1 MYRRIRYG
9 YTFRRIPLTQ
19 GKYAIVDPE
28 DYQRISAHKWH
39 ALRSKN
45 TFYAKR
51 AVRVEGRRQVVIK
64 MHREILQVPDGM
76 LVDHINHNGL
86 DNRNANLRPATSAEN
101 NRNRRKSTK
110 RKYHSRFK
118 GVSWNKDQ
126 KKWSARIL
134 FNYDNKFIGYFENE
148 TEAAKA
154 YDEAAKFYHKDF
166 AVLNF
171 SP

>member
-1 MYRRIRYG
+1 
-9 YTFRRIPLTQ
+9 
-19 GKYAIVDPE
+19 
-28 DYQRISAHKWH
+28 
-39 ALRSKN
+39 
-45 TFYAKR
+45 
-51 AVRVEGRRQVVIK
+51 
-64 MHREILQVPDGM
+64 MHREILKVPDGM
-76 LVDHINHNGL
+76 FVDHINHNGL
-86 DNRNANLRPATSAEN
+86 DDRKANLRPATSAEN

-134 FNYDNKFIGYFENE
+134 FNHNKKFIGYFEDE

-154 YDEAAKFYHKDF
+154 YDEAAKLYHKEF

-171 SP
+171 PSPR